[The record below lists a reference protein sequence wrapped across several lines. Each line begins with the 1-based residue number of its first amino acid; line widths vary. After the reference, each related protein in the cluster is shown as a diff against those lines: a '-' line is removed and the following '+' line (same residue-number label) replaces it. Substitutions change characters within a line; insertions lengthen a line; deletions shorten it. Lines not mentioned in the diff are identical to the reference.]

1 MILSGLLSESNNL
14 GNFNTEDVE
23 PIVKAHYTA
32 NSTGVQAI
40 LFESDESHVQ
50 LEENVMLAEQ
60 IVLSLQVKGDE
71 AAAES
76 LSEGMVGDYFNK
88 MVEGLKKLWQKIK
101 GWFANIFKSLEVATR
116 DINSIITKYE
126 KEIKGKDFSNFE
138 YKGHKWKS
146 GAIEGVHT
154 SATTKANTIMGAL
167 ASLSGTSTV
176 SSGDTEARTDSAK
189 ELSSNKHLGAL
200 LGQDE
205 MSQAEAKKHVLE
217 TVTGSEKEETIKNFE
232 VISVTDMIAFVKDF
246 KNSKTIKKAQA
257 ETDKLFSK
265 AIADAQKMIKDV
277 EAQHNKGDYAEGKK
291 EHSQKNIALAKHNVN
306 SMRNLLGGY
315 NTLTGICVDIE
326 KMQFSEYKK
335 TIAAAI
341 RHKGK

>member
-88 MVEGLKKLWQKIK
+88 MIEGLKKLWQKIK

-154 SATTKANTIMGAL
+154 SATTKANTIMGHLSAL
-167 ASLSGTSTV
+167 PG
-176 SSGDTEARTDSAK
+176 SSAIGDTEKPTEHAK
-189 ELSSNKHLGAL
+189 EQTANKHLGAL
-200 LGQDE
+200 LGQDD

-217 TVTGSEKEETIKNFE
+217 LVTGSEKEETIKNFSD
-232 VISVTDMIAFVKDF
+232 ISVTDMIAFVKDF

-257 ETDKLFSK
+257 DTDKLFSK
-265 AIADAQKMIKDV
+265 AIADAQKIIKEV
-277 EAQHNKGDYAEGKK
+277 EVQHNKGDFAEGKK

-306 SMRNLLGGY
+306 SMRNLLAGY
-315 NTLTGICVDIE
+315 NTLTGVCVDLE

-335 TIAAAI
+335 VIAAAI